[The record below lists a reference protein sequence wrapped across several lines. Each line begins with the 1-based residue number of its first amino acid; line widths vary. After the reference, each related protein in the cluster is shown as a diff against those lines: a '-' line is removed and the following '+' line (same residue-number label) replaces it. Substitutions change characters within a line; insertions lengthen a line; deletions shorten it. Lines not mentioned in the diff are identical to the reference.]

1 MKIQLG
7 SGSNRF
13 DDYVN
18 IDYDAACNPDF
29 VLDIEKEKLPFEDNT
44 VTSVIAHHIF
54 EHLGEGFF
62 FVLQEIYRVC
72 KHGAI
77 IDVKVPH
84 PRHDSFLSDPT
95 HRRPITPTGLSL
107 FSKKF
112 NKFHENTPA
121 SKLGEYFNVD
131 FELVDVENIP
141 DPSYIP
147 VFTNKPIQEVE
158 RYMHEHNNCVME
170 IAMKLIVVK
179 EYD

>member
-1 MKIQLG
+1 MKIQIG
-7 SGSNRF
+7 SGNVKF
-13 DDYVN
+13 DGYVN
-18 IDYDAACNPDF
+18 IDYDPACNPDY
-29 VLDIEKEKLPFEDNT
+29 VVNIEKEKLPFEDNS
-44 VTSVIAHHIF
+44 VTAVIAHHIF

-62 FVLQEIYRVC
+62 HTMQELYRVC
-72 KHGAI
+72 AHGAV

-84 PRHDSFLSDPT
+84 PRHDSFLADPT

-107 FSKKF
+107 LSKKF
-112 NKFHENTPA
+112 NKLHEKTA
-121 SKLGEYFNVD
+121 WSKLGEYYNVD

-147 VFTNKPIQEVE
+147 VFTNKPVQEVE

-179 EYD
+179 END